1 MDKWGFLK
9 GVVLLSVLLPVS
21 VLPVCRGRACCAPN
35 ARSPKVFRLAVVSI
49 TSGMQEQEPPTP
61 AAPTGARGAHK
72 VKVWTNEELLATRT
86 PADLYLFQKEAQAA
100 ALEIERFHT
109 LASCF
114 ASDQPEGNVEETQK
128 EIDAALQSIRDSED
142 AVGQS
147 RTALSNVPE
156 HLKLR
161 NQLELSQR
169 MSELN
174 HARERLWALQE
185 HLQELQRSLAQPS
198 TTSQP
203 PLAGLATPR
212 PSTN

>member
-1 MDKWGFLK
+1 MGKWGLLK
-9 GVVLLSVLLPVS
+9 GVSFLYALLSVS
-21 VLPVCRGRACCAPN
+21 VLPVCSGAARCAPK
-35 ARSPKVFRLAVVSI
+35 AKVFRLAVVSI
-49 TSGMQEQEPPTP
+49 TSGMQEPPT
-61 AAPTGARGAHK
+61 ASAQTGTRAAHK
-72 VKVWTNEELLATRT
+72 VKVWTNEELIATRT

-100 ALEIERFHT
+100 ALEVERFHT

-114 ASDQPEGNVEETQK
+114 ASDQPEGNAEETQK
-128 EIDAALQSIRDSED
+128 EIDATLQSIRDSED

-185 HLQELQRSLAQPS
+185 HLQELQRFPAQS
-198 TTSQP
+198 KTTSQP
-203 PLAGLATPR
+203 TPERPPTPR

>member
-1 MDKWGFLK
+1 MGKWGLRK
-9 GVVLLSVLLPVS
+9 GVSFLSVLLSVS
-21 VLPVCRGRACCAPN
+21 VLPVCSGAACCTLKA
-35 ARSPKVFRLAVVSI
+35 KVFRLALVSI
-49 TSGMQEQEPPTP
+49 TSGMQEPPP
-61 AAPTGARGAHK
+61 ASAQTGARAAHK
-72 VKVWTNEELLATRT
+72 VKVWTNEELIATRT
-86 PADLYLFQKEAQAA
+86 PADLYIFQKEAQAA
-100 ALEIERFHT
+100 ALEVERFHT

-128 EIDAALQSIRDSED
+128 EIDATLQSIRDSED

-169 MSELN
+169 RSELN

-185 HLQELQRSLAQPS
+185 HLQELQKSPAQS
-198 TTSQP
+198 GITSQP
-203 PLAGLATPR
+203 TPER
-212 PSTN
+212 PPTARQSTN